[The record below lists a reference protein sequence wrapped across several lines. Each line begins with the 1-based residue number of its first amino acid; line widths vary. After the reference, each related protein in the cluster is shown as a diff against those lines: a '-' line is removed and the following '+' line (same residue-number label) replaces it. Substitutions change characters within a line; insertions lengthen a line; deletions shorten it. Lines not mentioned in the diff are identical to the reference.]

1 MSETTSA
8 GRVTMQ
14 VAAGVATVELS
25 NPGKRNAFTWGMY
38 DALESICSS
47 VGDDAEVRLMV
58 IRGAGGQAFAA
69 GTDIAQFTEFRS
81 GDDGIAYERRVGR
94 MLDAL
99 LAVEVPVL
107 AVVQGPA
114 VGAGLAVAACSDV
127 IIATEESVFGVP
139 VARTLGNCLPPTVV
153 ARLERRL
160 GSGRTMAMLL
170 TSTLLPASDAA
181 TAGFV
186 ASVVPAA
193 ALEQEVATVT
203 SRILRGAPLTL
214 AALKEIDRRLA
225 REVSPADD
233 LLRRCYGSADFREGV
248 HAFLEH
254 RRPDWKGR

>member
-1 MSETTSA
+1 
-8 GRVTMQ
+8 MQ